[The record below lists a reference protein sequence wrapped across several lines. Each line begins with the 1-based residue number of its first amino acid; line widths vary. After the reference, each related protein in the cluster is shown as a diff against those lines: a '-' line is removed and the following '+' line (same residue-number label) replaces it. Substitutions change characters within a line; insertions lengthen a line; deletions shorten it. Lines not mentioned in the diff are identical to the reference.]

1 MGKLTEAQK
10 RALNTLLQGR
20 VAYTEWGGK
29 TLTGLPEGIK
39 NRGTLFALHR
49 EGPVRTWRGDGFKTV
64 WAITDAGRAA
74 LERSEG

>member
-1 MGKLTEAQK
+1 MVKLTDAQK
-10 RALNTLLQGR
+10 RALNTLSSGKIS
-20 VAYTEWGGK
+20 YIEWGGK
-29 TLTGLPEGIK
+29 PFSGLPDGIK

-49 EGPVRTWRGDGFKTV
+49 EGLVRTWRGDGFQTI